1 MAAKS
6 LVLESSFCMDR
17 PFPYFGI
24 SKVFEDEFADNL
36 LEWLRDDSKWTLTE
50 TSFYTQYEFSLLDTV
65 LPNEISFLLEESTLD
80 QMKELLRCNL
90 AVPNLQL
97 VGLTA
102 HKLIDGHKMGVHN
115 DFIGSRESHRLV
127 IQLNSNWQSDNG
139 GFLLLFNS
147 KDPKDVANIVQPLHN
162 SAVGFE
168 ISAKSFHAV
177 STVYNFERY
186 TLVYTFNS
194 VS

>member
-6 LVLESSFCMDR
+6 LVLESSFRMDH

-36 LEWLRDDSKWTLTE
+36 LGWLRDDSKWTLTE
-50 TSFYTQYEFSLLDTV
+50 TSFYTQYEFSLLDSA

-80 QMKELLRCNL
+80 QLKELMRCNL
-90 AVPNLQL
+90 AIPNLQL

-115 DFIGSRESHRLV
+115 DLIGSRESHRLV
-127 IQLNSNWQSDNG
+127 IQLNDSWQSENG